1 MTPTGFWVYCESLS
15 DSITLAS
22 CRRSCL
28 SGEIICGRR
37 SISCSRIALAFR
49 VDVKRVVI
57 MTFLVSAGV
66 KSLMSVCWTGTGKE
80 TRSDKRNLSA
90 ANGEDGATADENR
103 QGEEEEQAAIA
114 FDDDSELGQVAENGA
129 TDDAYGKDGTE
140 GGGA

>member
-57 MTFLVSAGV
+57 MTFLVSAVV

-80 TRSDKRNLSA
+80 ARADKRNLSA
-90 ANGEDGATADENR
+90 ANGKDGRAADENGK
-103 QGEEEEQAAIA
+103 GEKEKQAAVA
-114 FDDDSELGQVAENGA
+114 FDGDAELGEMADDRA
-129 TDDAYGKDGTE
+129 ADDA
-140 GGGA
+140 